1 MEDADAWSAAGGLWP
16 ATDLVARYWRGAAK
30 IAAMTGR
37 SASRETS
44 LAVLQRGH
52 WQLAVEETVGVT
64 GLNEHRRSGRWH
76 ARP

>member
-1 MEDADAWSAAGGLWP
+1 MEDADAWSAEGGLWP
-16 ATDLVARYWRGAAK
+16 ATDLVARCWRAAAK
-30 IAAMTGR
+30 IVAVTGR

-44 LAVLQRGH
+44 LAVLMTGRRWRAAEGT
-52 WQLAVEETVGVT
+52 AGVT